1 MTSAHD
7 QNDDW
12 KGEHLI
18 RYKPVIIP
26 ATVYVDTWPTRG
38 QEANDRKVAYIEA
51 LRKALNDGLSM
62 TGASRRVGISVSYAS
77 ILNKKFSIGF
87 PEKSWAKRRKG
98 LIA

>member
-26 ATVYVDTWPTRG
+26 APVYIDTWPTRG
-38 QEANDRKVAYIEA
+38 QLANERKLGYIEA